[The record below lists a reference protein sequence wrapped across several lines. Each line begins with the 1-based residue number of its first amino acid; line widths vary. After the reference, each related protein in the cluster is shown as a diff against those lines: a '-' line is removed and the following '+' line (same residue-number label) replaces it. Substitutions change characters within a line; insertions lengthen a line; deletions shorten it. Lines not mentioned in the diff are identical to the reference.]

1 MSMLRRSGSRARHG
15 APVLLAIVP
24 LVLLWPALR
33 QTVEARMSLHML
45 VEFPLLL
52 AAGWAM
58 QRLCLRRVAMQRL
71 ASGLVLLD
79 WRGWTG
85 ATVASVVTV
94 AWMLPTLLDLALLD
108 PLVAAA
114 KYASWWITGWVL
126 AGSLRRM
133 DPELLLFLAGNIAWM
148 MASAGMLY
156 LDAPARLCVNY
167 LQDDQRQTGIALVL
181 LAIVLGALALRQLV
195 RQGAT
200 APADDPDRAAP
211 APM

>member
-58 QRLCLRRVAMQRL
+58 QRLCLRRPAMQRL

-85 ATVASVVTV
+85 ATLASVVTV

-108 PLVAAA
+108 PVVAAA

-211 APM
+211 APS

>member
-15 APVLLAIVP
+15 APALLAIVP

-211 APM
+211 APS

>member
-1 MSMLRRSGSRARHG
+1 MSMLRRSGSRARHD
-15 APVLLAIVP
+15 APALLAIVP

-85 ATVASVVTV
+85 ATLASVVTV

-108 PLVAAA
+108 PVVAAA